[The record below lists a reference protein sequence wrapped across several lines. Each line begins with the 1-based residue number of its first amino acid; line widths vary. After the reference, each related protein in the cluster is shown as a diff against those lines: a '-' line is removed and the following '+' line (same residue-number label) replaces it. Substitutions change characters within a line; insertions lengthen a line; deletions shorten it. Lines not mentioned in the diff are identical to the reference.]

1 MCLGWT
7 LDSSVVEPETTQEI
21 DSTRSEKVYKFYATS
36 GTKKDIE
43 VVAKSAEYT
52 YDGEAQSVSGLV
64 TDTFVIEG
72 VTYKVEGLS
81 ASASGTNAGDYA
93 SEVTGTAKVTLNGED
108 VTAQFNVT
116 TEDGT
121 LKIKKRQVTIKPKNA
136 TKAFDGTALTAS
148 DWEYAEGS
156 EEFVKGQGIATISYS
171 GSQTLPGSSKSEIED
186 FTLNDQTNSDNYKID
201 KEVGT
206 LTVTDLTGEDKLDIE
221 VVAKSAEYTYNGEA
235 QSVSGL
241 VTDTFVIEGVTYKVE
256 GLSASASGTNA
267 GDYASEVTGTAKVT
281 LNGEDVTAQFNVT
294 TEDGTLK
301 INKRKVTI
309 SVADASKVYGTT
321 DPTFVTPTI
330 DGLVDDSDLG
340 KVTVVRTNDDEDV
353 GVYKDVLTVQY
364 ASNNNYSVDVIPGD
378 FTITQQSINPEDPD
392 DPSSYKDV
400 TVNNPSDI
408 TYDGNSHQWKPTV
421 TSGNTTLTEG
431 TDYTVTYNTND
442 FTNVTDIITVTIEGT
457 GNYRGTVTRT
467 YQINPRAITLTS
479 AGGTKTYDGTA
490 LTNGTVTITE
500 GELVDPSDITYRA
513 TGTQTEVGSSLN
525 TIEVNYASDQM
536 SKNYDVTLAEGTLT
550 VISQSIDPTDP
561 TEPTPDPDDPD
572 NPDPDQPV
580 YTGAEVNN
588 PSDEEYDG
596 NAHQWSPTVVDG
608 DGNTLVE
615 GTDYTVTYSTNDF
628 TNVTGTITVTITGTG
643 NYGGEITRTY
653 QITPRQ
659 ITLTSAGGTK
669 TYDGTALTNGT
680 VTLTG
685 ELVDPSDITYRATG
699 TQTEVGSSLN
709 TIEVNYASD
718 QMRNNYEVTLVTG
731 TLTVNA
737 APVTPT
743 TPTTPGG
750 GEGTGT
756 TPATGGPVA
765 AADDDADAE
774 DEPEEEEV
782 EDEETPLSDGEE
794 DVDEGKTPLAKIDVW
809 ALINLIAAIIT
820 VLFGLILLLSKR
832 HKNDDEEDEEERQ
845 ARIERGEEKEQE
857 QKRGWICKVL
867 GVLVAIGSVVLFILT
882 EDMSLPMAMT
892 DEWTIWMVIIA
903 VVELVLLLVGRHWKD
918 VDDDEEEQ
926 AQA

>member
-1 MCLGWT
+1 MEEFPETVTADHTYVAKFVRNFDDPTHKITVNPYDDEYDGTAHNVTVNGTIDGDVVTYSTSEDKDSFKPADEFSFTDFTDGEQTVYVRVQNGSAEIVKPSYVNITKKTITVTT
-7 LDSSVVEPETTQEI
+7 LD
-21 DSTRSEKVYKFYATS
+21 
-36 GTKKDIE
+36 
-43 VVAKSAEYT
+43 
-52 YDGEAQSVSGLV
+52 
-64 TDTFVIEG
+64 
-72 VTYKVEGLS
+72 
-81 ASASGTNAGDYA
+81 
-93 SEVTGTAKVTLNGED
+93 
-108 VTAQFNVT
+108 
-116 TEDGT
+116 
-121 LKIKKRQVTIKPKNA
+121 A
-136 TKAFDGTALTAS
+136 TKVFDGTPLTNANG
-148 DWEYAEGS
+148 ANVEGII
-156 EEFVKGQGIATISYS
+156 EGETYDFKVT
-171 GSQTLPGSSKSEIED
+171 GSQTIAGESSNNYTLTFAEEGNEYTAKAMNYEIFED
-186 FTLNDQTNSDNYKID
+186 L
-201 KEVGT
+201 GT
-206 LTVTDLTGEDKLDIE
+206 LTVTK
-221 VVAKSAEYTYNGEA
+221 
-235 QSVSGL
+235 
-241 VTDTFVIEGVTYKVE
+241 
-256 GLSASASGTNA
+256 
-267 GDYASEVTGTAKVT
+267 
-281 LNGEDVTAQFNVT
+281 
-294 TEDGTLK
+294 
-301 INKRKVTI
+301 
-309 SVADASKVYGTT
+309 
-321 DPTFVTPTI
+321 
-330 DGLVDDSDLG
+330 
-340 KVTVVRTNDDEDV
+340 
-353 GVYKDVLTVQY
+353 
-364 ASNNNYSVDVIPGD
+364 
-378 FTITQQSINPEDPD
+378 QSINPEDPD
-392 DPSSYKDV
+392 DPSSYKNV
-400 TVNNPSDI
+400 TVNNPSDV

-431 TDYTVTYNTND
+431 TDYTVTYSTTD
-442 FTNVTDIITVTIEGT
+442 FTNVTGTITVTIKGT

-467 YQINPRAITLTS
+467 YQINPRA
-479 AGGTKTYDGTA
+479 
-490 LTNGTVTITE
+490 
-500 GELVDPSDITYRA
+500 
-513 TGTQTEVGSSLN
+513 
-525 TIEVNYASDQM
+525 
-536 SKNYDVTLAEGTLT
+536 
-550 VISQSIDPTDP
+550 
-561 TEPTPDPDDPD
+561 
-572 NPDPDQPV
+572 
-580 YTGAEVNN
+580 
-588 PSDEEYDG
+588 
-596 NAHQWSPTVVDG
+596 
-608 DGNTLVE
+608 
-615 GTDYTVTYSTNDF
+615 
-628 TNVTGTITVTITGTG
+628 
-643 NYGGEITRTY
+643 
-653 QITPRQ
+653 

-737 APVTPT
+737 APVVPDDDDDDTPT

-756 TPATGGPVA
+756 TPTTGGPVA

-892 DEWTIWMVIIA
+892 DEWTIWMIIIA

>member
-1 MCLGWT
+1 EYNDEYDGNSHGVT
-7 LDSSVVEPETTQEI
+7 ITKATAGKETITYEYSTDGSSWQSDPIEYTDVTGGAKT
-21 DSTRSEKVYKFYATS
+21 VYVKA
-36 GTKKDIE
+36 
-43 VVAKSAEYT
+43 SAEGYT
-52 YDGEAQSVSGLV
+52 SKTVSSTV
-64 TDTFVIEG
+64 TITPAP
-72 VTYKVEGLS
+72 VT
-81 ASASGTNAGDYA
+81 
-93 SEVTGTAKVTLNGED
+93 
-108 VTAQFNVT
+108 VT
-116 TEDGT
+116 TESAT
-121 LKIKKRQVTIKPKNA
+121 QVY
-136 TKAFDGTALTAS
+136 DGTALTARGS
-148 DWEYAEGS
+148 IEGLVNN
-156 EEFVKGQGIATISYS
+156 ETATLNVT
-171 GSQTLPGSSKSEIED
+171 GSQTNVGSSKNIA
-186 FTLNDQTNSDNYKID
+186 LIVWN
-201 KEVGT
+201 
-206 LTVTDLTGEDKLDIE
+206 
-221 VVAKSAEYTYNGEA
+221 
-235 QSVSGL
+235 
-241 VTDTFVIEGVTYKVE
+241 
-256 GLSASASGTNA
+256 
-267 GDYASEVTGTAKVT
+267 GTA
-281 LNGEDVTAQFNVT
+281 
-294 TEDGTLK
+294 
-301 INKRKVTI
+301 
-309 SVADASKVYGTT
+309 
-321 DPTFVTPTI
+321 
-330 DGLVDDSDLG
+330 
-340 KVTVVRTNDDEDV
+340 DE
-353 GVYKDVLTVQY
+353 
-364 ASNNNYSVDVIPGD
+364 NNY
-378 FTITQQSINPEDPD
+378 Q
-392 DPSSYKDV
+392 V
-400 TVNNPSDI
+400 TNN
-408 TYDGNSHQWKPTV
+408 
-421 TSGNTTLTEG
+421 
-431 TDYTVTYNTND
+431 
-442 FTNVTDIITVTIEGT
+442 F
-457 GNYRGTVTRT
+457 
-467 YQINPRAITLTS
+467 
-479 AGGTKTYDGTA
+479 
-490 LTNGTVTITE
+490 
-500 GELVDPSDITYRA
+500 
-513 TGTQTEVGSSLN
+513 
-525 TIEVNYASDQM
+525 
-536 SKNYDVTLAEGTLT
+536 GTLT

-561 TEPTPDPDDPD
+561 TEPTPDPD

-580 YTGAEVNN
+580 YTGAEVND

-608 DGNTLVE
+608 DDNTLVE
-615 GTDYTVTYSTNDF
+615 GTDYTVSYSTNDF
-628 TNVTGTITVTITGTG
+628 TNVTGTITVTIKGTG

-737 APVTPT
+737 APVVPDDDDDDTPT

-756 TPATGGPVA
+756 TPATGGPLAV
-765 AADDDADAE
+765 ADDDADAE

-820 VLFGLILLLSKR
+820 VLLGLILLLSKR

-892 DEWTIWMVIIA
+892 DEWTIWMIIIA

>member
-1 MCLGWT
+1 LT
-7 LDSSVVEPETTQEI
+7 SATDSKE
-21 DSTRSEKVYKFYATS
+21 
-36 GTKKDIE
+36 
-43 VVAKSAEYT
+43 
-52 YDGEAQSVSGLV
+52 YDGEALTNDEVTVSGDGWAEGEGA
-64 TDTFVIEG
+64 TYSDFASIINAESTNNTFKY
-72 VTYKVEGLS
+72 TLN
-81 ASASGTNAGDYA
+81 SGT
-93 SEVTGTAKVTLNGED
+93 S
-108 VTAQFNVT
+108 
-116 TEDGT
+116 
-121 LKIKKRQVTIKPKNA
+121 I
-136 TKAFDGTALTAS
+136 
-148 DWEYAEGS
+148 
-156 EEFVKGQGIATISYS
+156 
-171 GSQTLPGSSKSEIED
+171 
-186 FTLNDQTNSDNYKID
+186 DNYEITQTY
-201 KEVGT
+201 GT
-206 LTVTDLTGEDKLDIE
+206 LTIYQKSIE
-221 VVAKSAEYTYNGEA
+221 PDPNDPTNTMEADAPNDVVYNGQDQQETP
-235 QSVSGL
+235 VVKDGNTIL
-241 VTDTFVIEGVTYKVE
+241 VEDVDYELSYPDDDYTNVGTVTV
-256 GLSASASGTNA
+256 T
-267 GDYASEVTGTAKVT
+267 VTGIGNYKGTVSLSYQITRRPIT
-281 LNGEDVTAQFNVT
+281 LTSE
-294 TEDGTLK
+294 
-301 INKRKVTI
+301 
-309 SVADASKVYGTT
+309 SASKVY
-321 DPTFVTPTI
+321 
-330 DGLVDDSDLG
+330 DGS
-340 KVTVVRTNDDEDV
+340 
-353 GVYKDVLTVQY
+353 
-364 ASNNNYSVDVIPGD
+364 
-378 FTITQQSINPEDPD
+378 
-392 DPSSYKDV
+392 
-400 TVNNPSDI
+400 
-408 TYDGNSHQWKPTV
+408 
-421 TSGNTTLTEG
+421 
-431 TDYTVTYNTND
+431 
-442 FTNVTDIITVTIEGT
+442 
-457 GNYRGTVTRT
+457 
-467 YQINPRAITLTS
+467 
-479 AGGTKTYDGTA
+479 A
-490 LTNGTVTITE
+490 LTNGNISITGSLANE
-500 GELVDPSDITYRA
+500 DDLSYSA
-513 TGTQTEVGSSLN
+513 TGSQIKVGSSTN
-525 TIEVNYASDQM
+525 TISVTYASDQM
-536 SKNYDVTLAEGTLT
+536 RNNYDVTLAEGTLT

-659 ITLTSAGGTK
+659 ITLTSAGGNK
-669 TYDGTALTNGT
+669 SYDGTALTNDT

-718 QMRNNYEVTLVTG
+718 QMRANYEVTLVTG

-756 TPATGGPVA
+756 TPTTGGPVA

-892 DEWTIWMVIIA
+892 DEWTIWMIIIA